1 MLKLIGLLAIL
12 AMCCHAR
19 YNPHTSMPLAPVTPV
34 IGFFPAGLP
43 AVTQLPTRQPI
54 TPVTRR
60 SEFCTPSFNVSHPTP
75 YYNFYMQAADPTI
88 RLKRKSRLNSE
99 IATAKTSAPVL
110 GSQSRS
116 RGQICDSGSRVKF
129 EEGPAPYTHYANDSG
144 SEPLKAGAKSRL
156 RSHWLYNFLKKHGLG
171 YDKNKAHCMIY

>member
-60 SEFCTPSFNVSHPTP
+60 RF
-75 YYNFYMQAADPTI
+75 
-88 RLKRKSRLNSE
+88 KRRGTFTL
-99 IATAKTSAPVL
+99 P
-110 GSQSRS
+110 SQSHKKCKTFWCR
-116 RGQICDSGSRVKF
+116 IF
-129 EEGPAPYTHYANDSG
+129 GP
-144 SEPLKAGAKSRL
+144 
-156 RSHWLYNFLKKHGLG
+156 
-171 YDKNKAHCMIY
+171 